1 MCVGVVMALY
11 DALPARVRLA
21 LAFSD
26 FPIHPRVAAFW
37 LRRGFSAER
46 VADLIRRADRRLSRG
61 FR

>member
-1 MCVGVVMALY
+1 MALY